1 VLPESPSARNV
12 KIPLKK
18 DLGFQCSGVLETSTP
33 AVFPFFSDK
42 PSFRFCCTHAHT
54 QQAYVVSLHIHT
66 RGHRMH
72 SAASRPHDY
81 IQLTRY
87 DCFNECIL
95 KESMRFSLWSGT
107 YAKYFFHKAEL
118 NAASN
123 ELRRITSRRWARW
136 MRICRTHRHPFHAAQ
151 ISSVHRIY
159 RMLGFY
165 FKESLKQKAELK
177 AHF

>member
-1 VLPESPSARNV
+1 MLPESPSARNV

-42 PSFRFCCTHAHT
+42 PSFRFCRTHAHT

-107 YAKYFFHKAEL
+107 YVKYFFTRQSL
-118 NAASN
+118 T
-123 ELRRITSRRWARW
+123 LRRMNSEESPRDAGLGGCVSAVRTGTPSTPRKFPPCIEYTECWAS
-136 MRICRTHRHPFHAAQ
+136 I
-151 ISSVHRIY
+151 
-159 RMLGFY
+159 
-165 FKESLKQKAELK
+165 LKNL
-177 AHF
+177 